1 MDGRVQVWRRDT
13 ASQGVTKLDRLVA
26 ATPDSRDRVVDAT
39 RAVCIVVVVLWHW
52 TLSVTH
58 RTADGSLAMPNPI
71 HVVPGSWAATWV
83 LQVMPLFFVVG
94 GYANLAAFERARA
107 LGTTAGQFVG
117 DRLRRVLWPTAA
129 WAVVWLGSEI
139 FAAALVAEHR
149 SMWQWFPGYLI
160 PLWFVGVYTVLIVLV
175 PATAMLH
182 ARAGKSVLALL
193 VALIVGGMALDRG
206 AGLEWAGWVTA
217 ALVWLFCHQLGY
229 AWRSWQLGRWPLISR
244 VAVAGAGLTALM
256 GLMAAGFPRSMVATV
271 GAAESN
277 IFPTNAAI
285 AALAVFQLGL
295 LILITPA
302 AERLLRRPAWWKP
315 VVALNAVAM
324 TVFVWHMTAY
334 LAVVWLYERTGATL
348 PAEPSGAWW
357 AQRGL
362 WLVAPLV
369 VLVVLIAVFARVEF
383 AARRP
388 NENRAPSRSTR
399 S

>member
-1 MDGRVQVWRRDT
+1 MWRRDT